1 MRNTICIATFM
12 LFCSGNVVGQLPYKV
27 GPPCSKCASGKG
39 WCYKNLCSKYT
50 VMRASRRDATVNREN
65 EVGYWRKREENLS
78 IDEMIEI
85 TPGYH
90 LHNKIQD

>member
-1 MRNTICIATFM
+1 
-12 LFCSGNVVGQLPYKV
+12 
-27 GPPCSKCASGKG
+27 
-39 WCYKNLCSKYT
+39 
-50 VMRASRRDATVNREN
+50 MRASRRDATINREN
-65 EVGYWRKREENLS
+65 EKVGYWRKREENLS